1 MKFVCNKQELLK
13 GINTVIKA
21 TYTKFQ
27 KSILECIHI
36 VAGSTLTLDTFDT
49 VTAIRTNIYSDIE
62 EPGQTCI
69 PARILQEIVSKFP
82 DSEVTFE
89 SQEPSGIR
97 LSCRSSAV
105 VLQEMDASEFPAF
118 PEMEG
123 DSFTLKQGD
132 FKRMIDKTAFS
143 AYIGEDKPVFTGIL
157 FESGEDTLSTVA
169 IDGIRLAKNTIHMEV
184 PSTIR
189 AIVPAKSLKE
199 VARLMGDEEENVQ
212 VSFGET
218 ACYIRMENTDI
229 YTRLLDGE
237 FMKYESIIHKTY
249 KTRVKVETKLIEK
262 SLEMVSV
269 LAKEDSSN
277 LVRLEIGQNSIELCS
292 NSEYGA
298 AKDVIPVLVEGEVLK
313 IAFNAKYLLDVFKVV
328 EEESVFLEFND
339 SLKPCVIRPAEGDA
353 YLYIVVPVNVR
364 S

>member
-1 MKFVCNKQELLK
+1 M
-13 GINTVIKA
+13 
-21 TYTKFQ
+21 
-27 KSILECIHI
+27 
-36 VAGSTLTLDTFDT
+36 
-49 VTAIRTNIYSDIE
+49 
-62 EPGQTCI
+62 
-69 PARILQEIVSKFP
+69 
-82 DSEVTFE
+82 
-89 SQEPSGIR
+89 
-97 LSCRSSAV
+97 
-105 VLQEMDASEFPAF
+105 
-118 PEMEG
+118 
-123 DSFTLKQGD
+123 
-132 FKRMIDKTAFS
+132 
-143 AYIGEDKPVFTGIL
+143 
-157 FESGEDTLSTVA
+157 STVA

-184 PSTIR
+184 PGAIR

-199 VARLMGDEEENVQ
+199 VARLMGDEEESVQ
-212 VSFGET
+212 ISFGET

-277 LVRLEIGQNSIELCS
+277 LVRMEIGQNSIELCS
-292 NSEYGA
+292 NSEYGRRQGCDSGA
-298 AKDVIPVLVEGEVLK
+298 GGGGVLK